1 MLRVVSP
8 AMSDRSS
15 LMAGVTITP
24 YDPSA
29 LPLTLPPFGIPT
41 FTLPACTQTIDKNA
55 FEGDTSITVVD
66 AGNCQFIDDYAFKN
80 CTGLT
85 QIRVSRDC
93 DMSPS
98 AFDGCTSLIAVYG
111 PAGGLAES
119 SSLKMGI
126 PFVALPVEDE

>member
-1 MLRVVSP
+1 MHRGRKM
-8 AMSDRSS
+8 AS

-41 FTLPACTQTIDKNA
+41 FTLPANTWTIEESA
-55 FEGDTSITVVD
+55 FEDDMSITVVD
-66 AGNCQFIDDYAFKN
+66 AGECRYIDSFAFRN

-85 QIRVSRDC
+85 QICVSRDC
-93 DMSPS
+93 DIAPS
-98 AFDGCTSLIAVYG
+98 AFEGCTSLIAVYG
-111 PAGGLAES
+111 PAGGRAES
-119 SSLKMGI
+119 SSLKTGI